1 MSLLKTYFVVLVP
14 GIELLIQPLFCFHN
28 PITQLLRYVPQGS
41 EKKWCFHTALIY
53 TTNFVPKW
61 KTSAWRLAFPHV
73 KLPEQSGLTSS
84 RSCVLLCGCSCL
96 NLSGHVI
103 GLLGGKGA
111 VLCFLPC
118 TAFPSKVA
126 KNTLKNPPRRQTLV
140 ESSHKG
146 EPVVNFLPRIRALSY
161 FRKCFQY
168 EVGS

>member
-1 MSLLKTYFVVLVP
+1 MIEGFKFISVLSFGHWAVTNY
-14 GIELLIQPLFCFHN
+14 GRGRN
-28 PITQLLRYVPQGS
+28 
-41 EKKWCFHTALIY
+41 IY

-61 KTSAWRLAFPHV
+61 KTSARRLAFPHV

-126 KNTLKNPPRRQTLV
+126 KNTLKNQPRRQILV
-140 ESSHKG
+140 GFRESSHKG
-146 EPVVNFLPRIRALSY
+146 EPVVND
-161 FRKCFQY
+161 
-168 EVGS
+168 